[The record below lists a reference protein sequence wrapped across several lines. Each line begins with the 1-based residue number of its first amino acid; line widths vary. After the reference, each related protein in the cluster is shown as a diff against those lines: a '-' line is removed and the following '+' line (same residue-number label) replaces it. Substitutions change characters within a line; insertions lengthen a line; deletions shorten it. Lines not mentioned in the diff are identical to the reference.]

1 MKTAHGTQ
9 SVQGGSTGPRESFID
24 HLIVKK
30 YYKQFN
36 LAYHPITNA
45 TQIKIKFCLL
55 NWLSKGMISLVK
67 NRETLTYS

>member
-1 MKTAHGTQ
+1 MGLNQFKVEVLVHQ
-9 SVQGGSTGPRESFID
+9 NSSFID
-24 HLIVKK
+24 LLMVKK